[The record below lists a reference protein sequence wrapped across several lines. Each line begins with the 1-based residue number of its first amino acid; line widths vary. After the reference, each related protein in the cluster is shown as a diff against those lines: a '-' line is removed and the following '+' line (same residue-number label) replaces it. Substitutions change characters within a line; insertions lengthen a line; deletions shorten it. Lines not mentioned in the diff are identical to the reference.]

1 LIAGPAPPVA
11 PGRFVAAAAQVLH
24 PLPLQP
30 FADIRLV
37 MLQERNSAMDPKSV
51 LVLLSAIGAVSALST
66 AGATGM
72 EQHDDRLDFNADGML
87 RRLQDSGVDA
97 TSVEPWN
104 GLLRARVQLGGRTV
118 MQHFDP
124 DTLAPAEV

>member
-1 LIAGPAPPVA
+1 
-11 PGRFVAAAAQVLH
+11 
-24 PLPLQP
+24 
-30 FADIRLV
+30 
-37 MLQERNSAMDPKSV
+37 M
-51 LVLLSAIGAVSALST
+51 ST

-97 TSVEPWN
+97 TSVEPWK